1 MSWKVNLT
9 LVIMMRNKE
18 FELAAEQ
25 YAEAEPKAPFYDE
38 DDIYDKVRRAF
49 LAGANYVLS
58 NRSVAT
64 MAEWSSEGPGWSS
77 SRRYTEE
84 E

>member
-1 MSWKVNLT
+1 
-9 LVIMMRNKE
+9 MMRNNE

-58 NRSVAT
+58 NQSVAT
-64 MAEWSSEGPGWSS
+64 KAEWSSEGPGWSS
-77 SRRYTEE
+77 SRTYTEE

>member
-1 MSWKVNLT
+1 M
-9 LVIMMRNKE
+9 IMMRNKE

>member
-1 MSWKVNLT
+1 MNLP
-9 LVIMMRNKE
+9 LVIMMRNNE

-25 YAEAEPKAPFYDE
+25 YAEAEPRAPFYDE

-58 NRSVAT
+58 NQSVAT
-64 MAEWSSEGPGWSS
+64 MAECSSEGPGWSS
-77 SRRYTEE
+77 SSRRYTKEE
-84 E
+84 